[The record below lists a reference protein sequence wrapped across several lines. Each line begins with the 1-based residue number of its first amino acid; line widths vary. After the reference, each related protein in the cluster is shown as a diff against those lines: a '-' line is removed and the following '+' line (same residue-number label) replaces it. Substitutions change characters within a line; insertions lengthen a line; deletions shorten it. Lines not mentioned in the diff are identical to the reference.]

1 MSDSVEI
8 VADPNG
14 SDGKQAG
21 KRPAI
26 DRASGLSLSTYH
38 YILRLTYMAMDDTF
52 TKLALDYHA
61 YPTPGKISVTP
72 TKPLANQDDLSLA
85 YSPGVAAACM
95 AIFEEGD
102 EAASK
107 YTSRGNL
114 VGVITNGTAVLGLG
128 NIGPLAAK
136 PVMEGKGCLFKKFA
150 GIDVFDIELAENDPD
165 KLVDIIAALE
175 PTLGGVNLEDI
186 KAPECFYIEKK
197 LRERMKIP
205 VFHDDQHGTAIIS
218 AAAILNGLKVVNKR
232 IDEIKLVCSGAGAA
246 AIACLDLLV
255 HLGVARENIFVVDS
269 RGVIWKGRDENME
282 PNKARY
288 AQQTD
293 LRTLADVTR
302 DADVFLGCSTAGV
315 LKPEMVKTMGDQPL
329 ILALANPEPEI
340 RPEDAKAV
348 RPDCIIATGR
358 SDYPNQV
365 NNVLCFPFIFRGA
378 MDAGATRITEEMK
391 LACVKAIAEL
401 AEAEQNDE
409 VARAY
414 AGQELTFGA
423 DYIIPKPFDPR
434 LIVQI
439 APAVA
444 QAAADSGVALRPIE
458 DMQAYRQKLMAFV
471 YHSGQLMRP
480 LFMQARQA
488 PKRVVYADGEDER
501 VLRAAQTIIDE
512 GLAFP
517 ILIGRPAVIEMRVK
531 KFGLR
536 LAHGKNI
543 EIVDPEDDAR
553 FNETWSGYYE
563 LRGREGV
570 TPDIAKAMIRKH
582 NSLIGAM
589 LLRRGDADAM
599 LCGASSRYDKQL
611 QYVDE
616 VIGRQKGVNTYAAM
630 NILML
635 PEQTLFICDTHVNQD
650 PTAEEVAEMTILAAK
665 EMQRFGVI
673 PKVALLS
680 HSNFGS
686 RPSDSSRKMA
696 QARRLIEQRAP
707 ELEVDGEMHADS
719 ALSESIRLKAFPD
732 STLKGRANLLV
743 MPNLDTGNITYNML
757 KMTGSNGIA
766 MGPILLGAAR
776 PVHILTTSATV
787 RRIVNMTAV
796 AVIDAQQEVG
806 ELPAA

>member
-1 MSDSVEI
+1 
-8 VADPNG
+8 
-14 SDGKQAG
+14 
-21 KRPAI
+21 
-26 DRASGLSLSTYH
+26 
-38 YILRLTYMAMDDTF
+38 MDDNL

-95 AIFEEGD
+95 AIHAEGD
-102 EAASK
+102 EAAAR
-107 YTSRGNL
+107 YTSRANL

-150 GIDVFDIELAENDPD
+150 GIDVFDIELAERDPD

-218 AAAILNGLKVVNKR
+218 SAAILNGLKVVGKDMGSVR
-232 IDEIKLVCSGAGAA
+232 LVCSGAGAA

-255 HLGVARENIFVVDS
+255 HLGIRRENIFVADS
-269 RGVIWKGRDENME
+269 RGVIWEGRDPDME
-282 PNKARY
+282 PNKRRY
-288 AQQTD
+288 AQKTEA
-293 LRTLADVTR
+293 RTLADIV
-302 DADVFLGCSTAGV
+302 DGADVFLGCSTAGV
-315 LKPEMVKTMGDQPL
+315 LTGDMVKTMARQPL

-340 RPEDAKAV
+340 RPEIARAA

-378 MDAGATRITEEMK
+378 LDAGATRITEEMK
-391 LACVKAIAEL
+391 LASVKAIAEL

-409 VARAY
+409 VALAY
-414 AGQELTFGA
+414 AGEELSFGP

-434 LIVQI
+434 LIVRI

-444 QAAADSGVALRPIE
+444 QAAAESGVATRPIE
-458 DMQAYRQKLMAFV
+458 DIEAYRQKLMGFV

-480 LFMQARQA
+480 LFQQAKQA
-488 PKRVVYADGEDER
+488 PKRVIYADGEDER
-501 VLRAAQTIIDE
+501 VLRAVQTVVDE
-512 GLAFP
+512 GLAQP
-517 ILIGRPAVIEMRVK
+517 ILVGRPAVIDMRIK

-536 LAHGKNI
+536 LAPGRNV
-543 EIVDPEDDAR
+543 EVVDPEDDER
-553 FNETWSGYYE
+553 FNETWSAYYK

-570 TPDIAKAMIRKH
+570 TPTIAKAMIRKH
-582 NSLIGAM
+582 NTLIGAM
-589 LLRRGDADAM
+589 LLHHGDADAL
-599 LCGASSRYDKQL
+599 LCGVASRYDNQL
-611 QYVDE
+611 RYVDE
-616 VIGRQKGVNTYAAM
+616 VIGRKPGAAAYGAL
-630 NILML
+630 NVLML
-635 PEQTLFICDTHVNQD
+635 PDQTLFVTDTHVNEN
-650 PTAEEVAEMTILAAK
+650 PSAEEIADLTIQAAAEMR
-665 EMQRFGVI
+665 RFGVA
-673 PKVALLS
+673 PKIALLS

-696 QARRLIEQRAP
+696 QARRLVQERAP
-707 ELEVDGEMHADS
+707 DLEIDGEMHADA
-719 ALSESIRLKAFPD
+719 ALSEKIRMLAYPD
-732 STLKGRANLLV
+732 STLRGPANLLV

-757 KMTGSNGIA
+757 KMTGSHGVA

-787 RRIVNMTAV
+787 RRIVNMTAL
-796 AVIDAQQEVG
+796 AVVDAQQEAG
-806 ELPAA
+806 QA